1 MTCDKTEKI
10 LVVLLCV
17 AMVLVIVLT
26 AVCVCKC
33 AVTERDVR
41 SKWENAHSIT
51 VYNTNT
57 ENAAGT
63 AMEIYHAEAK
73 EPFTVCLSN
82 SGSLRID
89 FSNGDTDFVY
99 MNDALTFVID

>member
-1 MTCDKTEKI
+1 MKKGWLI
-10 LVVLLCV
+10 LVVLAVAIIAV
-17 AMVLVIVLT
+17 AMCSVK
-26 AVCVCKC
+26 AGG
-33 AVTERDVR
+33 E
-41 SKWENAHSIT
+41 KWENAHSIT

-63 AMEIYHAEAK
+63 AMEIYHAEAE

-82 SGSLRID
+82 NGSLRID

-99 MNDALTFVID
+99 MNDALAFVID

>member
-1 MTCDKTEKI
+1 MTCNKTEKI

-17 AMVLVIVLT
+17 AMVLLIVLT
-26 AVCVCKC
+26 AICVCKC
-33 AVTERDVR
+33 AQTERDVR

-63 AMEIYHAEAK
+63 AMEIYHAEAE

-82 SGSLRID
+82 NGSLRID

>member
-1 MTCDKTEKI
+1 MKKSWLI
-10 LVVLLCV
+10 LVVLAVAIIAV
-17 AMVLVIVLT
+17 AMCSVK
-26 AVCVCKC
+26 AGR
-33 AVTERDVR
+33 E
-41 SKWENAHSIT
+41 KWENAHSIT

-57 ENAAGT
+57 D
-63 AMEIYHAEAK
+63 MEIYHAEAE

-99 MNDALTFVID
+99 MNDALAFVID

>member
-26 AVCVCKC
+26 AICVCKC
-33 AVTERDVR
+33 AQTERDVR

-57 ENAAGT
+57 DMA
-63 AMEIYHAEAK
+63 IYKATSA
-73 EPFTVCLSN
+73 TGGLTIRLTN
-82 SGSLRID
+82 DGSLQID
-89 FSNGDTDFVY
+89 FSNGKSECVY
-99 MNDALTFVID
+99 MNDALVFVIN